1 MSKCHQ
7 NDEEVTRMNKLAGMN
22 HAAAAVPRGPTGRE
36 NTASNVLPIG
46 PVLRRLRGER
56 SLRDVERD
64 TGIANSRLCNI
75 ERGSQQP
82 GLKFLGRM
90 ADYYRT
96 SVAEII
102 RQAEHLRDCGP
113 DSHGAMDADV
123 ERSYQSVT
131 EDPRLQPWNERDD
144 ALPVEAKRQVVR
156 MYELLTGKTLLN

>member
-1 MSKCHQ
+1 M
-7 NDEEVTRMNKLAGMN
+7 DKLAGMN
-22 HAAAAVPRGPTGRE
+22 HAAAAVPQDRTRRE

-56 SLRDVERD
+56 SLRDIERE

-90 ADYYRT
+90 ADYYQT

-102 RQAEHLRDCGP
+102 RQAEHLRDCGA
-113 DSHGAMDADV
+113 DSHGTMDADV
-123 ERSYQSVT
+123 ERSYQSLT
-131 EDPRLQPWNERDD
+131 EDPRLQPWNEPDD
-144 ALPVEAKRQVVR
+144 VLPVEAKRQVIR
-156 MYELLTGKTLLN
+156 MYELLTGKKLLN

>member
-1 MSKCHQ
+1 MWRRATLRQPSLGTPLGGKP
-7 NDEEVTRMNKLAGMN
+7 E
-22 HAAAAVPRGPTGRE
+22 
-36 NTASNVLPIG
+36 ASDVLPIG
-46 PVLRRLRGER
+46 PVLRRMRGQR

-102 RQAEHLRDCGP
+102 RQAEHLRDCQDEP
-113 DSHGAMDADV
+113 DGAMAANV
-123 ERSYQSVT
+123 ERCYQSVT
-131 EDPRLQPWNERDD
+131 EDPRLQPWNEPD
-144 ALPVEAKRQVVR
+144 AVLTVETKRQVVR

>member
-1 MSKCHQ
+1 
-7 NDEEVTRMNKLAGMN
+7 MNKLTGASQAS
-22 HAAAAVPRGPTGRE
+22 AALPQDYLDSAIKG
-36 NTASNVLPIG
+36 SYLLPIG
-46 PVLRRLRGER
+46 PVLRRMRGGR

-64 TGIANSRLCNI
+64 TGVANSRLCNI
-75 ERGSQQP
+75 ERGLQQP

-90 ADYYRT
+90 ADYYQT

-102 RQAEHLRDCGP
+102 RQAEHLRDCGA

-131 EDPRLQPWNERDD
+131 EDPRLQPWNETDD